1 MDKTGLEIAAAFVT
15 EKPWYATS
23 KVDSQQKF
31 NRILAVFVINMPF
44 DCEKGKNLPLREKIR
59 R

>member
-1 MDKTGLEIAAAFVT
+1 MDKTRLEIAAAFVT

-31 NRILAVFVINMPF
+31 NRILAVFVINTPF
-44 DCEKGKNLPLREKIR
+44 DCEKGKICLYVKK
-59 R
+59 